1 MRHIEQ
7 EGGFGPVCALG
18 VFRSDLQFCIQ
29 FLRIVRGFSCG
40 SFGFACL
47 PEQLQD
53 REQNDCNKY
62 QKDLSNWYNDLS
74 YRQNEYNNAY
84 AQRQQNVSSTLN
96 GLFSMLGFAAQILPF
111 FFI

>member
-1 MRHIEQ
+1 MVKGKEKFALWITPECKQLVDDCYADDQCQSRSEYNTKKSGLQQ
-7 EGGFGPVCALG
+7 ELNG
-18 VFRSDLQFCIQ
+18 LQE
-29 FLRIVRGFSCG
+29 
-40 SFGFACL
+40 A
-47 PEQLQD
+47 
-53 REQNDCNKY
+53 EQNDYNKY

-96 GLFSMLGFAAQILPF
+96 GLFSVLGIAAQILPF